1 MPPRLYLDYA
11 EIGANIRAE
20 REKHGMS
27 QRALGEEL
35 GFCYQSISFYEN
47 GDVKPSLET
56 LLRLCLLFNIK
67 TRQAGNDTLRRSDTM
82 TFKAELYKQRLSTL
96 RRERGRIRTLQCLS
110 YELKQACL
118 KFYDDE
124 IEWHENAL
132 EEELSR

>member
-1 MPPRLYLDYA
+1 
-11 EIGANIRAE
+11 
-20 REKHGMS
+20 
-27 QRALGEEL
+27 
-35 GFCYQSISFYEN
+35 
-47 GDVKPSLET
+47 
-56 LLRLCLLFNIK
+56 
-67 TRQAGNDTLRRSDTM
+67 M

-110 YELKQACL
+110 YELKQKCL